1 SVIGFDD
8 IMSAGYHKP
17 SLTTVR
23 QPLREMGQQ
32 GAQVLLDMIAHPE
45 MNFPEEVVMQ
55 PELIVR
61 ESTGAAAPQKAKR
74 KK

>member
-1 SVIGFDD
+1 
-8 IMSAGYHKP
+8 
-17 SLTTVR
+17 
-23 QPLREMGQQ
+23 MGQQ

>member
-1 SVIGFDD
+1 
-8 IMSAGYHKP
+8 

-32 GAQVLLDMIAHPE
+32 GAQILLDMIAHPE
-45 MNFPEEVVMQ
+45 NNFPEEVVMQ

-61 ESTGAAAPQKAKR
+61 ESTGPAAAQKSKR